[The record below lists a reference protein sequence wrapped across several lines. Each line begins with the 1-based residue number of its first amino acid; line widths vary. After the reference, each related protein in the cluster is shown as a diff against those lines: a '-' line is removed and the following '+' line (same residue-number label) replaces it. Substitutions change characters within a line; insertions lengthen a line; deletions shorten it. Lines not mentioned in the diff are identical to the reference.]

1 MDPLKHSWPGLG
13 MECPFCSH
21 TKCRACLEVSVN
33 ILACCVCRSRAIKR
47 LAYLKETWAR
57 QEPAI
62 DDGRRISRVA
72 DEKQHSA
79 ESKIRRLPVG

>member
-47 LAYLKETWAR
+47 LAYLKEVCGLK
-57 QEPAI
+57 EPLLEDQPRINPA
-62 DDGRRISRVA
+62 DGKV
-72 DEKQHSA
+72 HGV
-79 ESKIRRLPVG
+79 ESKVRRLPVR